1 MPKNCSQMARWTHTS
16 PAWANNSWTWRL
28 GPWVNWC
35 VQQHHHG
42 WFGFIEFH
50 WILRGIMVIYGNLW
64 EFMVIIHQ
72 FNCVKYYS
80 DITKPYCWPSY
91 DPPMS
96 SGICQTKRF
105 TAALVFL
112 PAMFSQLM
120 GGWNFHGAIEQKHPS
135 HPLAMTGVRHHPWS
149 WGYAMVSQSSIDGFM
164 ALGIDQ
170 QRRVC
175 VSPDNVNSIGVYPV
189 KICINPFTLFFR
201 KILRSIMVLSC
212 PVTFGLVI
220 PAVRCAWCAATSP
233 NSKGLRGF
241 GHWPRINSGLVQWGG
256 STLKG
261 ISHFFRVRTCYNP
274 RNSDGIYR
282 SRAEF
287 LLLLW
292 LVGQKLERIP
302 SGYLT

>member
-1 MPKNCSQMARWTHTS
+1 MGLHGFLPAEMAQHFSTSSPYECHDSDATILKLVNNQKNNNIKSDPPWDGWQKAGKIMVKSPWQIMPKNCSQMARWTHTS

-96 SGICQTKRF
+96 SRICQTKRF

-112 PAMFSQLM
+112 PAMFSQRM
-120 GGWNFHGAIEQKHPS
+120 GGVK
-135 HPLAMTGVRHHPWS
+135 LPWCH
-149 WGYAMVSQSSIDGFM
+149 WKKTSQSSTSHDWGQTSSLK
-164 ALGIDQ
+164 LG
-170 QRRVC
+170 VC
-175 VSPDNVNSIGVYPV
+175 HGITILYWWFYGVGYWP
-189 KICINPFTLFFR
+189 
-201 KILRSIMVLSC
+201 
-212 PVTFGLVI
+212 
-220 PAVRCAWCAATSP
+220 AATCLCFS
-233 NSKGLRGF
+233 
-241 GHWPRINSGLVQWGG
+241 W
-256 STLKG
+256 
-261 ISHFFRVRTCYNP
+261 
-274 RNSDGIYR
+274 
-282 SRAEF
+282 
-287 LLLLW
+287 
-292 LVGQKLERIP
+292 
-302 SGYLT
+302 